1 MQIHINSLG
10 VAAIS
15 AALALPLTAGP
26 YSAALNDP
34 SNPHDAPV
42 PGFMGPHGAGMARLA
57 TGFFDEFGD
66 PVFENPANYV
76 NPLFFAWAG
85 TAADYQASEFVSVAY
100 SDSSLALGP
109 VTGDNFDVVSLG
121 DMTPAAIAGGSPPGT
136 ITLEFVKPIRNLT
149 GADFVIFENGHIA
162 QFDQGGAGIG
172 GLFAEFAFVEVSAD
186 GTNFVRIPAT
196 SLTAAA
202 VGGYGSL
209 DPSNVHNL
217 AGKHLNA
224 YGKSWGTPF
233 DLAASGLP
241 QITHIRL
248 VDIPGNGAFHD
259 SSNHPIYDA
268 WKTFGSGGFDLEA
281 VGAVS
286 TSMTYAE
293 WPALANLAPED
304 QGPNAD
310 PDKDGMPNLLEYAFA
325 TVPWMPDAAVQTIA
339 MNNGHAEI
347 TFRRDERLTDL
358 VYEVQASSTMAAND
372 WTTIATSSGGALF
385 QGANGHSPVIS
396 ETSADP
402 IQSIGVIRKS
412 TVRDTASGTG
422 RRFLRVKVTTNSD
435 SLPNQ

>member
-1 MQIHINSLG
+1 MQIPINSLG
-10 VAAIS
+10 MAAIT
-15 AALALPLTAGP
+15 AALALPLMAGP

-34 SNPHDAPV
+34 TNPHDAPV
-42 PGFMGPHGAGMARLA
+42 PGFMGPHGPGMARLT
-57 TGFFDEFGD
+57 TGLIDESGD
-66 PVFENPANYV
+66 PVFENPGNYV

-85 TAADYQASEFVSVAY
+85 TVADYQASEFVSAAY
-100 SDSSLALGP
+100 ADSALGLGP

-121 DMTPAAIAGGSPPGT
+121 DMTPTAIAAGSPPGT
-136 ITLEFVKPIRNLT
+136 ITLEFAKPIRNLS

-162 QFDQGGAGIG
+162 QSEQGGAGIG
-172 GLFAEFAFVEVSAD
+172 GIFAELAYVEVSAD

-209 DPSNVHNL
+209 DPTNIHNL

-233 DLAASGLP
+233 DLTASGLP

-259 SSNHPIYDA
+259 ASNHSIYDA

-293 WPALANLAPED
+293 WPPLANLAPED
-304 QGPNAD
+304 QAPDAD
-310 PDKDGMPNLLEYAFA
+310 PDQDGLPNLLEYAFA
-325 TVPWMPDAAVQTIA
+325 TVPWAADTAVQSIA

-358 VYEVQASSTMAAND
+358 VYEVQASSTLTAND
-372 WTTIATSSGGALF
+372 WQTIATSTGGAPF
-385 QGANGHSPVIS
+385 QGANGHTPVIS

-402 IQSIGVIRKS
+402 IQSIGVIRKT
-412 TVRDTASGTG
+412 TVRDTAAAG
-422 RRFLRVKVTTNSD
+422 RRFLRVKVTSTSD
-435 SLPNQ
+435 SIPNQ